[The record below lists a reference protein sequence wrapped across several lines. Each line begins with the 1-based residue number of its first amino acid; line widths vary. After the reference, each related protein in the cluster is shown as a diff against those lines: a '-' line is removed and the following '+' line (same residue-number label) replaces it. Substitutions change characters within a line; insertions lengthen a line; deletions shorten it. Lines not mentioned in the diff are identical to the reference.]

1 MPLLCERWFP
11 AFPAFHIL
19 IQHEKVFSRK
29 SRFFTANQK
38 LKMICLLVMLWARF
52 VFSCQCCV
60 MALSLCIVCTK
71 ITKHTLTFPFWTLG
85 VRRRESTADRPQNI
99 RRPVETV
106 ISSYARVMLLNRS
119 TRYICCVYYSINH
132 LTPTQSRYF
141 QAKFKIKLYML

>member
-1 MPLLCERWFP
+1 MWTLISCFSCFSYSHSTWESLQQKKP
-11 AFPAFHIL
+11 IL
-19 IQHEKVFSRK
+19 HSKPKTKNDLS
-29 SRFFTANQK
+29 
-38 LKMICLLVMLWARF
+38 VMLWARF
-52 VFSCQCCV
+52 VFSRQCCV

-85 VRRRESTADRPQNI
+85 VCRRESTADRPQNI

-141 QAKFKIKLYML
+141 QAKFKIELYML